1 MSHLLWNLYTRIKN
15 GQAVGKVKILQR
27 RTKLCGQF
35 LNILWKE
42 GYINSFCVSKKNLSM
57 FEINLKYQNGKPAIN
72 NIIAISKPSKRV
84 YIKAKDLWKVN
95 KGLRMLI
102 LSTNKGLITDKKCKE
117 LRIGGELFCVID

>member
-1 MSHLLWNLYTRIKN
+1 
-15 GQAVGKVKILQR
+15 
-27 RTKLCGQF
+27 
-35 LNILWKE
+35 
-42 GYINSFCVSKKNLSM
+42 M